1 MNNVRSLR
9 SALRLSQAELAKNIG
24 ITQSALSH
32 YENGS
37 CDPLVSTARRLIS
50 FARGRGLI
58 WRLEDVY
65 AAPDVTDPQHP
76 SDASDD
82 VQPPVGTRNSEGDS

>member
-9 SALRLSQAELAKNIG
+9 LALRLSQAELAKNIG

-32 YENGS
+32 YENGA
-37 CDPLVSTARRLIS
+37 CDPLVATARKLIS
-50 FARGRGLI
+50 YAATQGVE

-65 AAPDVTDPQHP
+65 SAPDRP
-76 SDASDD
+76 S
-82 VQPPVGTRNSEGDS
+82 Q

>member
-1 MNNVRSLR
+1 MNNIRSLR
-9 SALRLSQAELAKNIG
+9 SALRLSQAELAKHIG

-37 CDPLVSTARRLIS
+37 CDPLVATARRLIS

-65 AAPDVTDPQHP
+65 AAPDLVDRTD
-76 SDASDD
+76 ATDD
-82 VQPPVGTRNSEGDS
+82 VQPPAGTPDRKEAR

>member
-9 SALRLSQAELAKNIG
+9 SVLRLSQAELAKNIG

-37 CDPLVSTARRLIS
+37 CDPLVATARRLIA
-50 FARGRGLI
+50 FARERGVI

-65 AAPDVTDPQHP
+65 ASPAASDLQ
-76 SDASDD
+76 SEADASGDAE
-82 VQPPVGTRNSEGDS
+82 PPVGSEKVVI